1 MTLLPLLRL
10 LRQGGP
16 KLLAIAP
23 LVLPLL
29 KDNKNREALLHAARD
44 LADRSPERR
53 LRGRVSG
60 TEAVAQGMADE
71 AGTPQERELALGWV
85 RRAHNL
91 GRSLDMPVT
100 TRSARR
106 AKRDGI
112 ARQVDALQSEM
123 EAHLGTD
130 EG

>member
-1 MTLLPLLRL
+1 MSLLPLLRL
-10 LRQGGP
+10 LKAGGP
-16 KLLAIAP
+16 KLLALAP
-23 LVLPLL
+23 TLLPLL
-29 KDNKNREALLHAARD
+29 KDTKTRETVLHAARD

-60 TEAVAQGMADE
+60 TAAVAQSLADE
-71 AGTPQERELALGWV
+71 AAAPAERELALAWV

-100 TRSARR
+100 TRGARR

-112 ARQVDALQSEM
+112 ARQVDALQSEI
-123 EAHLGTD
+123 ESHLGT
-130 EG
+130 GAT